1 MLYGFMW
8 LTVLVLGAPAV
19 YLVNNHLFVNVPA
32 YRRGVF
38 AWIGTKGG
46 AFRIPKV
53 GETTELHMEAVGSTS
68 CGDQMTKSLFRC
80 EGEDETKHSQ
90 LCTGI
95 LRVY

>member
-53 GETTELHMEAVGSTS
+53 GETTELHT
-68 CGDQMTKSLFRC
+68 
-80 EGEDETKHSQ
+80 EDGRKYE
-90 LCTGI
+90 
-95 LRVY
+95 LRGPNDEVVVPV